1 MLLQHCKFHSTMGRL
16 AISQY
21 LTVQELPRSLTYL
34 VKRRSTMVKS
44 SNLLNV
50 LLKLHNHRMSELEG
64 ALQDELM

>member
-1 MLLQHCKFHSTMGRL
+1 MGRL

-21 LTVQELPRSLTYL
+21 LTVQELPRCLTYL
-34 VKRRSTMVKS
+34 VKRRSTMAKS

-50 LLKLHNHRMSELEG
+50 LLKLHNYRMSELEG